1 MTETHKSFYQ
11 FYSKKEAK
19 YFDLEDLLSK
29 LGETYITN
37 KYRSDMF
44 CPECKC
50 AQLTLVAKT
59 SKHRAYLKRIPSSSH
74 EENCSY
80 NFEYA
85 SNRTVRRYI
94 DSLSPLELKDKLD
107 SIMRLLCNTKL
118 VHDDSKTSDKNNKTK
133 VSPML
138 ITSKNNHSNNL
149 KSLRRKRIGAY
160 IDKSEYG
167 TLFAFYG
174 EVQLEVH
181 CHVPKDEQLPNTY
194 YLKVLSKNSSNKLK
208 NRTSV
213 NLGTKSINIDEDSL
227 YYMVFIGYAYMDEEK
242 HFKIKLVNN
251 YAYKYKLIEK

>member
-1 MTETHKSFYQ
+1 MAETHKSFYQ
-11 FYSKKEAK
+11 FYSKEEAK
-19 YFDLEDLLSK
+19 YFDLEDLLTK
-29 LGETYITN
+29 LGETDITN
-37 KYRSDMF
+37 NYRSDMF

-118 VHDDSKTSDKNNKTK
+118 VHDDSKTLDKNNQTK

-138 ITSKNNHSNNL
+138 IPSKNNLSKNL
-149 KSLRRKRIGAY
+149 KSLRRKRIGAH
-160 IDKSEYG
+160 IDESEFG
-167 TLFAFYG
+167 SLFAFYG
-174 EVQLEVH
+174 EVQLKVH
-181 CHVPKDEQLPNTY
+181 CHVPKDEQKANTY
-194 YLKVLSKNSSNKLK
+194 FLRVLSKNLSNEWKI
-208 NRTSV
+208 RTSV
-213 NLGTKSINIDEDSL
+213 YLGTKSINIDEDSL
-227 YYMVFIGYAYMDEEK
+227 YHMVFIGYPQKNKNGYLEL
-242 HFKIKLVNN
+242 KLVNN
-251 YAYKYKLIEK
+251 CAYKYKLIEQ